1 MKKKLLIQAVI
12 VSIISISCGNN
23 MSKPSITDNSIHKV
37 KEEKVDYSTIP
48 SEDLLKHIKAHY
60 DLGEYVKGK
69 EKLNVLMENHPD
81 SLNGVDLKMLKEK
94 IDTRLVEI
102 QAKEQEIAERERQKR
117 VPNAINKMR
126 SYKEGKKTIYADKS
140 SPEFDT
146 KECFY
151 AYIVKDL
158 YGVHLNFKIRY
169 VATEWLNIENY
180 MITVDQL
187 DYSLTGEIK
196 KKETKGKKKYKHE
209 LLDIPI
215 HEGKQLE
222 TLNAIANGSD
232 VTAVYV
238 GKKQYKKRVINEEQR
253 IAIRNV
259 LDAYVFMGGKKTNEP
274 KESYTN
280 TNE

>member
-1 MKKKLLIQAVI
+1 MKKKLLLQSV
-12 VSIISISCGNN
+12 IISTICISCGNN
-23 MSKPSITDNSIHKV
+23 VSKPSIKENSVHKIKV
-37 KEEKVDYSTIP
+37 EQVDYSNIP

-60 DLGEYVKGK
+60 DLGEYKKGK
-69 EKLNVLMENHPD
+69 EKLNALMVEHPD
-81 SLNGVDLKMLKEK
+81 TLAGVDLLDLKRK
-94 IDTRLVEI
+94 LDAKLSEI
-102 QAKEQEIAERERQKR
+102 QAKEQEIAEMERKKR
-117 VPNAINKMR
+117 APNATNNMR
-126 SYKEGKKTIYADKS
+126 SYKEGKKTIYLDKS

-151 AYIVKDL
+151 AYIVKDI

-169 VATEWLNIENY
+169 VDTEWLDIENY

-187 DYSLTGEIK
+187 DYSLTGKIE
-196 KKETKGKKKYKHE
+196 KKETKGKKRYKHE

-215 HEGKQLE
+215 HQGKQLE

-238 GKKQYKKRVINEEQR
+238 GKKKYKKRVINNEQR

-259 LDAYVFMGGKKTNEP
+259 LDAYVFMGGKNLKEP